1 MFVYVNGYGLRP
13 FKAVEM
19 SMFNNDINN
28 LQFKGKYKLP
38 KNSKLTN
45 GKKWVDLDHWFRVG
59 QIKETKA

>member
-19 SMFNNDINN
+19 QMFNNDINN

-38 KNSKLTN
+38 KNTTTN
-45 GKKWVDLDHWFRVG
+45 NSKKWISLDFWFTVD
-59 QIKETKA
+59 QIKEIKV